1 MQTSQRPLAP
11 RAILALLAFAAVAIA
26 QPRSI
31 DTAKSTMTVHAYKAG
46 LLSAFGHDHDIAA
59 PVAAGTVDIT
69 GRKVELSVNA
79 AAMRVQDPK
88 ASEKDRADVQTNML
102 GPEVLDTA
110 NHKEIRFH
118 STAAE
123 PAGSGAWK
131 VSGELTIR
139 GTARRVSFE
148 VREHDGRYTGSC
160 KLNITE
166 FGIKPIKA
174 AGGTVRVK
182 DEIQIDF
189 DIQLAK

>member
-1 MQTSQRPLAP
+1 M
-11 RAILALLAFAAVAIA
+11 LLVFAAAAIA
-26 QPRSI
+26 QPRPI
-31 DTAKSTMTVHAYKAG
+31 DTARSTMTVHAYKSG
-46 LLSAFGHDHDIAA
+46 LLSAFGHDHDISA
-59 PVAAGTVDIT
+59 PIATGAVDVAGH
-69 GRKVELSVNA
+69 KVELTVNT
-79 AAMRVQDPK
+79 AAMRVLDPK
-88 ASEKDRADVQTNML
+88 VSEKDRADVQTNML
-102 GPEVLDTA
+102 GPDVLDAT

-118 STAAE
+118 SSSAE
-123 PAGSGAWK
+123 PAGGGAWK

-139 GTARRVSFE
+139 GTARPVSFE
-148 VREHDGRYTGSC
+148 VREHDGHYTGTC